1 MTPAGAALGS
11 VRGIARARGQAPVAD
26 ERDLSV
32 PERSYPASVRLKRR
46 PDFQAAQ
53 GRGRKIHTE
62 HFVVCLLVR
71 KAVSTSTERPAR
83 VPPDDGPRLGITVTK
98 KIAGAVGRNRVK
110 RVVREVFRCNR
121 SEFPTGTDVVVIAK
135 DGAPSLSRA
144 EVETELLGAL
154 SRRRRS

>member
-1 MTPAGAALGS
+1 VTVGDALGP
-11 VRGIARARGQAPVAD
+11 VLGFARARAQAPVTD
-26 ERDLSV
+26 QRERSV

-46 PDFQAAQ
+46 PDFSAAQ

-71 KAVSTSTERPAR
+71 KADPTSTERPAR
-83 VPPDDGPRLGITVTK
+83 LPPDDGPRLGITVTK

-121 SEFPTGTDVVVIAK
+121 SQFPSGTDVVVIAK

-144 EVETELLGAL
+144 EVERELLEAL
-154 SRRRRS
+154 SRRRRA